1 MSESIQTGTGA
12 TGEKVMTEATATAG
26 QAKQAA
32 TEVAGTAAEQTRAVV
47 GEARQQ
53 VGTVIDQVCSRV
65 ADEAEGQT
73 RRAADAL
80 RQWSQDLSGIAE
92 NAQQD
97 SPARSLAA
105 QAADKGHRAADYLE
119 KQGAQGVVSDLQQFA
134 RRRPGAFLG
143 GALLAGLAVGR
154 LAKAAGTASR
164 SDGSGREQAA
174 ARPER
179 AVTNAAAPEALPPT
193 AAEPEPG
200 TSAQPFPA
208 STAAP
213 ASATPPTPPV
223 VPPAAPAPGTPAQ
236 TPPAPPE
243 PGTGAAV
250 PPPPQVPPVVGTP
263 PEDTPGRTSP
273 EV

>member
-12 TGEKVMTEATATAG
+12 TGATGEKVITEAGATAG

-32 TEVAGTAAEQTRAVV
+32 TDVAGTAAEQTRAVA

-53 VGTVIDQVCSRV
+53 VGTAIDQVFSRV
-65 ADEAEGQT
+65 VDEAEDQT

-80 RQWSQDLSGIAE
+80 RQWAHDLSGLAE
-92 NAQQD
+92 NARQD
-97 SPARSLAA
+97 SPARSLTA

-119 KQGAQGVVSDLQQFA
+119 KQGAQGVVSDLQRFA
-134 RRRPGAFLG
+134 RRRPGTFLG

-174 ARPER
+174 ARPDR
-179 AVTNAAAPEALPPT
+179 PVTDAATPQPLPPA
-193 AAEPEPG
+193 AAEPAPG
-200 TSAQPFPA
+200 TSPQPFPA
-208 STAAP
+208 STAEP
-213 ASATPPTPPV
+213 ASA
-223 VPPAAPAPGTPAQ
+223 PAAPAPGTSPQ
-236 TPPAPPE
+236 TPPGPPAE

-250 PPPPQVPPVVGTP
+250 PPPPQVPPVVGVP
-263 PEDTPGRTSP
+263 PEDTPGRTFP

>member
-12 TGEKVMTEATATAG
+12 AGEKVMTEATATAD

-32 TEVAGTAAEQTRAVV
+32 TEVAGTAADQTKAVV

-53 VGTVIDQVCSRV
+53 AGTVVDQVCSRV
-65 ADEAEGQT
+65 VDEADGQT
-73 RRAADAL
+73 RRAAEAL
-80 RQWSQDLSGIAE
+80 RQWAHDLSGLAE
-92 NAQQD
+92 SAQQD

-105 QAADKGHRAADYLE
+105 QAADKGHRTADYLE
-119 KQGAQGVVSDLQQFA
+119 KQGAQGIVSDLQQFA

-164 SDGSGREQAA
+164 SDGSGREQEAA
-174 ARPER
+174 ARPDR
-179 AVTNAAAPEALPPT
+179 AVTTTAAPQPLPPA
-193 AAEPEPG
+193 AAEPAPG
-200 TSAQPFPA
+200 TSPQPFPA
-208 STAAP
+208 STAEP
-213 ASATPPTPPV
+213 ASATPPAS
-223 VPPAAPAPGTPAQ
+223 PA
-236 TPPAPPE
+236 E

-250 PPPPQVPPVVGTP
+250 PPPPQVPPVVGAP
-263 PEDTPGRTSP
+263 PEDAPGRTFP